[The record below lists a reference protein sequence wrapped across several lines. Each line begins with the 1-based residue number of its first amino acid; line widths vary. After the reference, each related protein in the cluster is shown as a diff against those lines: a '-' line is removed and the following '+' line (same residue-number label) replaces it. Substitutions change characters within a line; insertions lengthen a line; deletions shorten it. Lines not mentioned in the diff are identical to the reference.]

1 MLYFQPYQGR
11 FMLGSV
17 WDDAGNIS
25 GEQSEGHSRL
35 IPGEE
40 ISHRTAGN
48 VVLGLSLEGLQG
60 TAELSPWEGETGVL
74 EICWTSPGKTSAQG
88 QSMRLLGGGWS
99 SSLESESWSGW
110 WGQSCPRPI
119 HELRRHKSR
128 DPGMESHPA
137 PAGARSTRCV
147 ARMGPVPRS
156 RCPRSIRAG

>member
-1 MLYFQPYQGR
+1 
-11 FMLGSV
+11 MLGSV

-48 VVLGLSLEGLQG
+48 VGLGLSLEGLQG

-88 QSMRLLGGGWS
+88 QSMRLLGGV
-99 SSLESESWSGW
+99 
-110 WGQSCPRPI
+110 
-119 HELRRHKSR
+119 ELLTGIR
-128 DPGMESHPA
+128 
-137 PAGARSTRCV
+137 V
-147 ARMGPVPRS
+147 LVWVVGPELPKTY
-156 RCPRSIRAG
+156 P